1 MPNSKDPR
9 TAKAELSEY
18 PQSPVQ
24 NVVAWRS
31 IWWVIG
37 AILITLSLLRA
48 FAVEGLGAALI
59 LLGYVLLYQLVENSW
74 LSPKLSSETMSLSGG
89 MAFGAALAGGSIAG
103 PMGAF
108 LALPTAALITSFI
121 TNYATTYEVAY
132 KSQPDS
138 PNDQDDDK
146 VSQ

>member
-1 MPNSKDPR
+1 
-9 TAKAELSEY
+9 
-18 PQSPVQ
+18 
-24 NVVAWRS
+24 
-31 IWWVIG
+31 
-37 AILITLSLLRA
+37 
-48 FAVEGLGAALI
+48 
-59 LLGYVLLYQLVENSW
+59 
-74 LSPKLSSETMSLSGG
+74 MSLSGG

-146 VSQ
+146 ALQ